1 MSKLELSIAMGD
13 YDRTRAIYDGRVQID
28 GVDPVC
34 MLQVPEEMFFR
45 AFRHQAYD
53 ASEISFSSYVVS
65 LTRPDPHYIAIP
77 VFLSRA
83 FRHTS
88 IYINT
93 TKGIKTPKDLIGKR
107 IGIAEYQ
114 LTANVWV
121 RAILEDEYGVKPSDV
136 QWVRGGMDTA
146 GRPEKIK
153 IDLPPDVKLEQ
164 APVGATLN
172 QMLAE
177 GEIDAFVGPR
187 WPRSF
192 NEGDPRVGRLFEDT
206 VGVAEDYYKRT
217 KLFPVMHL
225 LGLRRSLVDQHPWLP
240 GAFQKAFTQA
250 KALSQTALDDTSAT
264 KVTMPFVEDTL
275 QRARTLI
282 GQDFWSYGTAQNF
295 KVLDYF
301 LEQHHRQGLS
311 PRRVT
316 VEELFHPSTYEAY
329 SL

>member
-1 MSKLELSIAMGD
+1 MSKLTLSIAMGD
-13 YDRTRAIYDGRVQID
+13 YDRTRAIHDGRVQID
-28 GVDPVC
+28 GVDPVT

-45 AFRHQAYD
+45 AFRHHAYD

-88 IYINT
+88 VYINT
-93 TKGIKTPKDLIGKR
+93 EKGITKPEDLKGRR

-121 RAILEDEYGVKPSDV
+121 RAILDDEYGVKPSDV
-136 QWVRGGMDTA
+136 TWVRGGMDTP
-146 GRPEKIK
+146 GRPEKLK
-153 IDLPPDVKLEQ
+153 LDLPSDIRIEQ
-164 APVGATLN
+164 APEGATLN
-172 QMLAE
+172 AMLAA

-192 NEGDPRVGRLFEDT
+192 NEGDPRVGRLFPDT
-206 VGVAEDYYKRT
+206 VAVAEDYYRRT

-225 LGLRRSLVDQHPWLP
+225 LGLRRSLADEHPWLP
-240 GAFQKAFTQA
+240 GALLKAFNA
-250 KALSQTALDDTSAT
+250 SKALAQDALDDTSAT
-264 KVTMPFVEDTL
+264 KVTMPFVEDNL
-275 QRARTLI
+275 QRARQLI
-282 GQDFWSYGTAQNF
+282 GKDFWSYGVAPNHA
-295 KVLDYF
+295 VLDYF
-301 LEQHHRQGLS
+301 LDQHHRQGLS

-316 VEELFHPSTYEAY
+316 VEELFHPSTFEAY